1 MSSANDAAG
10 QPDSGPPP
18 TAGRREWTAL
28 AILVL
33 PTMLLFMMLTIL
45 FLAIPY
51 LAADLEPSSTQTLW
65 ILDIYGFLM
74 AGFLVLMGTMADRI
88 GHRNLLIAGAAVFG
102 VVSVA
107 AATTE
112 DPAMMIVWRAV
123 LGLAGAAQVPATLG
137 LIFTM
142 FHDAKQRGVAIGAW
156 AAGISGGVALGPLL
170 SGLLLD
176 AFSWRA
182 TFLVAVPVMAVVV
195 IGAPLLLPKHQYA
208 GGARLDFFSAL
219 LLLAT
224 MLPFIYGIKSIATG
238 EELTLSLAAIAVG
251 LLFGVIFVV
260 RQLRACAPLLDIR
273 LFGNR
278 TVSGTLIVFVL
289 APTGIGGVYLMFSQ
303 FLQLVKDLSP
313 IETGLAI
320 LPAALILIAVA
331 AFSPIL
337 ARRVRPGYIMATGL
351 GVQVVGY
358 LLLAQ
363 VGPGTG
369 LPWLIASFIVIYPAV
384 APSMT
389 LPNELIVSSVPPE
402 KAGAASGLSSTV
414 NDLGISLG
422 VAIVGSIGVA
432 RYRSEIDGNLPGGL
446 PADAA
451 EAARDNLDGAV
462 AAAGTLPA
470 GTGDSLLRTA
480 RDAFASGLSAAA
492 TTAAVIAAVGA
503 LVAAIWLRHVPPTGQ
518 AAAGPAAD
526 PGDEAVRS
534 GDTAGAK
541 A

>member
-1 MSSANDAAG
+1 MSSASNAPGAR
-10 QPDSGPPP
+10 
-18 TAGRREWTAL
+18 AGRKEWTAL

-51 LAADLEPSSTQTLW
+51 LAADLAPSSTQTLW

-102 VVSVA
+102 IVSVA
-107 AATTE
+107 AATTD

-224 MLPFIYGIKSIATG
+224 MLPFVYGIKSIATG
-238 EELTLSLAAIAVG
+238 ESLAVSVAAIVVG
-251 LLFGVIFVV
+251 LVFGVLFVV
-260 RQLRACAPLLDIR
+260 RQLRASAPLLDMR
-273 LFGNR
+273 LFKNR
-278 TVSGTLIVFVL
+278 TVSGALVVFVL

-303 FLQLVKDLSP
+303 FLQLVKGLSP

-331 AFSPIL
+331 TFSPIM
-337 ARRVRPGYIMATGL
+337 ARRIRPGYIMATGL
-351 GVQVVGY
+351 AVQVVGY

-363 VGPGTG
+363 VGPATG

-432 RYRSEIDGNLPGGL
+432 RYRSEIEGSLPEGL
-446 PADAA
+446 PAEAS
-451 EAARDNLDGAV
+451 EAARNNLDGAV
-462 AAAGTLPA
+462 AAAGQLPA
-470 GTGDSLLRTA
+470 EAGGSLLRVA
-480 RDAFASGLSAAA
+480 RDAFASGLGTAA
-492 TTAAVIAAVGA
+492 TTAAGIAAVGA
-503 LVAAIWLRHVPPTGQ
+503 VVAAFWLRHVPPTGQ
-518 AAAGPAAD
+518 AAAASAETPDAD
-526 PGDEAVRS
+526 
-534 GDTAGAK
+534 AGAGADAESGEAAEAK

>member
-1 MSSANDAAG
+1 MSSANDAVDQAA
-10 QPDSGPPP
+10 SGPPP
-18 TAGRREWTAL
+18 TAGRKEWAAL

-51 LAADLEPSSTQTLW
+51 LAADLTPSSTQTLW

-74 AGFLVLMGTMADRI
+74 AGFLVLMGTLADRI

-107 AATTE
+107 AATTD
-112 DPAMMIVWRAV
+112 DPAMMIFWRAL

-137 LIFTM
+137 LIFTT
-142 FHDAKQRGVAIGAW
+142 FHDARQRGVAIGAW

-195 IGAPLLLPKHQYA
+195 VGAPLLLPKHQHT
-208 GGARLDFFSAL
+208 GGGRLDLFSAL
-219 LLLAT
+219 LLLAA
-224 MLPFIYGIKSIATG
+224 MLPFVYGIKSVATG
-238 EELTLSLAAIAVG
+238 EALSVSLGTIGVG
-251 LLFGVIFVV
+251 LVFGVLFVV
-260 RQLRACAPLLDIR
+260 RQLRAETPLVDVR

-278 TVSGTLIVFVL
+278 TVSGSLAVFVL
-289 APTGIGGVYLMFSQ
+289 APIGIGGVYLMFSQ
-303 FLQLVKDLSP
+303 FLQLVKELSP

-320 LPAALILIAVA
+320 LPAALVLIVVA
-331 AFSPIL
+331 TFSPIL

-351 GVQVVGY
+351 AVQVVGY

-363 VGPGTG
+363 MGPATA
-369 LPWLIASFIVIYPAV
+369 LPWLIAGFVVIYPGV

-422 VAIVGSIGVA
+422 VAIVGSIGLA
-432 RYRSEIDGNLPGGL
+432 RYRHEIDGALPDGL
-446 PADAA
+446 PDEAA
-451 EAARDNLDGAV
+451 EAARNNIDGAV
-462 AAAGTLPA
+462 AAAGGLQEA
-470 GTGDSLLRTA
+470 DADALLRVA
-480 RDAFASGLSAAA
+480 RDAFADGLGTAA
-492 TTAAVIAAVGA
+492 TVAAGIAAVGA
-503 LVAAIWLRHVPPTGQ
+503 LVAAFALRHVPPTGQ
-518 AAAGPAAD
+518 AATATGTGAKDPAAQ
-526 PGDEAVRS
+526 PGEA
-534 GDTAGAK
+534 TGAN

>member
-1 MSSANDAAG
+1 MSSANDAAD
-10 QPDSGPPP
+10 QAASGPPP
-18 TAGRREWTAL
+18 TAGRKEWAAL

-51 LAADLEPSSTQTLW
+51 LAADLTPSSTQTLW

-74 AGFLVLMGTMADRI
+74 AGFLVLMGTLADRI

-107 AATTE
+107 AATTD
-112 DPAMMIVWRAV
+112 DPAMMIFWRAL

-137 LIFTM
+137 LIFTT
-142 FHDAKQRGVAIGAW
+142 FHDARQRGVAIGAW

-195 IGAPLLLPKHQYA
+195 IGAPLLLPRHQHT
-208 GGARLDFFSAL
+208 GGGRLDFFSAL
-219 LLLAT
+219 LLLAA
-224 MLPFIYGIKSIATG
+224 MLPFVYGIKSIATD
-238 EELTLSLAAIAVG
+238 EALSVSLGTIGVG
-251 LLFGVIFVV
+251 LVFGVLFVV
-260 RQLRACAPLLDIR
+260 RQLRAAAPLVDVR

-278 TVSGTLIVFVL
+278 TVSGSLAVFVL

-303 FLQLVKDLSP
+303 FLQLVKGLSP

-320 LPAALILIAVA
+320 LPAALILIVVA
-331 AFSPIL
+331 TFSPIL

-351 GVQVVGY
+351 AVQVVGY

-363 VGPGTG
+363 VGPATG
-369 LPWLIASFIVIYPAV
+369 LPWLIASFIVVYPAV

-432 RYRSEIDGNLPGGL
+432 RYRHEIEGALPDGLS
-446 PADAA
+446 AQDA
-451 EAARDNLDGAV
+451 EAARNNLDGAV
-462 AAAGTLPA
+462 AAAGRLPDA
-470 GTGDSLLRTA
+470 DADALLRVA
-480 RDAFASGLSAAA
+480 RDAFADGLGTAA
-492 TTAAVIAAVGA
+492 TVAAGIAAVGA
-503 LVAAIWLRHVPPTGQ
+503 LVAAFALRHVPPTGQ
-518 AAAGPAAD
+518 AAAAGETGTA
-526 PGDEAVRS
+526 
-534 GDTAGAK
+534 DTAAQPGETTGAK